1 MRDKGKKALENLA
14 FYSIGYKKDM
24 KKGLDRTFLHY
35 GIRQED
41 MDIIEDAARSADI
54 DPDWMKEYILKPYN
68 EARNDGNVDRDR
80 MGANGVSVDDKKLR
94 KILNPN
100 FKLICNDN
108 YV

>member
-1 MRDKGKKALENLA
+1 MRKKDKRLLENLA

-54 DPDWMKEYILKPYN
+54 DPDWLREYILKPYT
-68 EARNDGNVDRDR
+68 EARNEEAVDE
-80 MGANGVSVDDKKLR
+80 KKLR
-94 KILNPN
+94 RILN
-100 FKLICNDN
+100 KALKE
-108 YV
+108 VQS